1 MGQEPGEGIPEG
13 PSLFP
18 VGIAQVGVVRSALGQ
33 SLIHIE
39 PVGVG
44 AVSSVSIG
52 VIGSVSS
59 GLALSLVN
67 IETLG
72 VCTVSWA
79 QHCLV

>member
-13 PSLFP
+13 PSLFL

-52 VIGSVSS
+52 VIGSVSRDRQ
-59 GLALSLVN
+59 VN

>member
-13 PSLFP
+13 PSLF
-18 VGIAQVGVVRSALGQ
+18 AQVGVMRSALGQ

-52 VIGSVSS
+52 VIGSVSRDRQ
-59 GLALSLVN
+59 VN

>member
-13 PSLFP
+13 PSLF
-18 VGIAQVGVVRSALGQ
+18 AQVGVMRSALGQ